1 MTTTTILGQL
11 THVFISLHYNRWE
24 RKLFDQKSCHSI
36 SSVGAVAYW
45 WNHRELKNLI
55 ILHTIFELLE
65 NTVDG
70 IKLINKFKY
79 WPGGKDK
86 ADSPLNMLG
95 DTISVILGWFVAYII
110 NNIVY

>member
-1 MTTTTILGQL
+1 MGTKT
-11 THVFISLHYNRWE
+11 
-24 RKLFDQKSCHSI
+24 FDQYSFLHF
-36 SSVGAVAYW
+36 SVGAVAYYW
-45 WNHRELKNLI
+45 DINLKNLI
-55 ILHTIFELLE
+55 ILHTIFEILE

-110 NNIVY
+110 NNVVY

>member
-1 MTTTTILGQL
+1 MGEKLVDQYS
-11 THVFISLHYNRWE
+11 FLH
-24 RKLFDQKSCHSI
+24 F
-36 SSVGAVAYW
+36 SVGAVAYYW
-45 WNHRELKNLI
+45 DINLKNLI
-55 ILHTIFELLE
+55 ILHTIFEILE

-110 NNIVY
+110 NNVVY